1 MFYFVTA
8 QLRAETAADLRR
20 ALRDDTIHTQKP
32 DGQEIVDA
40 MARAVVT
47 ADGTVEWSEL
57 CYCEPPLAHERQTVL
72 DRYFDRISIRR
83 VDGYQQHTGRRLAE
97 YLDELAAG

>member
-8 QLRAETAADLRR
+8 QLRVETAADLRR
-20 ALRDDTIHTQKP
+20 ALRDDTIRTQQP
-32 DGQEIVDA
+32 DGREIVDA

-47 ADGTVEWSEL
+47 ADGTVEWIEL
-57 CYCEPPLAHERQTVL
+57 CYCETPLAHERQTVL
-72 DRYFDRISIRR
+72 DRYFDRISVRP
-83 VDGYQQHTGRRLAE
+83 VDGYQPHTGRRLAE

>member
-1 MFYFVTA
+1 MFYLVTA
-8 QLRAETAADLRR
+8 QLRAEMAGHLQR
-20 ALRDDTIHTQKP
+20 ALQDNTIRSQKP

-47 ADGTVEWSEL
+47 VEGTVEWSEQ
-57 CYCEPPLAHERQTVL
+57 CYCEPPLAHERHTVF
-72 DRYFDRISIRR
+72 DRYFDRISIRA

-97 YLDELAAG
+97 HLEELTAG